1 MAAHLSLEQ
10 QAPSFSLTNQ
20 SGDAITLDSFT
31 GKPLALLF
39 ARYVGCP
46 VCQMDA
52 MEYKRHYEALKQ
64 AGVEVAMVFQSSTD
78 ILEQYATQETLPF
91 TVLSDPKGKTYKQF
105 GVEWGVTGFLSMK
118 NISPIVKS
126 IKSGYRH
133 GKFEG
138 NEFQYP
144 AVFIIDSEKK
154 VRFTHYG
161 KTVSDSLSPADL
173 LSKIQQLSL

>member
-1 MAAHLSLEQ
+1 MADQLALNQ
-10 QAPSFSLTNQ
+10 QAPTFNLTNQ
-20 SGDAITLDSFT
+20 SGENINLDSFA
-31 GKPLALLF
+31 GKPLVLLF

-46 VCQMDA
+46 VCQMDTN
-52 MEYKRHYEALKQ
+52 EYKRHYDELKQ

-78 ILEQYATQETLPF
+78 ILQQYATQETLPF
-91 TVLSDPKGKTYKQF
+91 TVLSDPKGKAYKQY
-105 GVEWGVTGFLSMK
+105 GVEWGVTGFLSVK

-144 AVFIIDSEKK
+144 AVFIIDGDKNI
-154 VRFTHYG
+154 RFAHYG
-161 KTVSDSLSPADL
+161 KTVSDSLSPSEV
-173 LSKIQQLSL
+173 LSEIKRAL